1 MRIFQPTKL
10 KENNNLKETDSL
22 VRAIRLTQIQHFLH
36 SNPAGLTSKELAEL
50 CGVCMR
56 TIQRDIQS
64 LETDLK
70 IPLTQ
75 NGDRYGI
82 TKGYILPPVSFSLY
96 EAMAI
101 FLACRLA
108 LRQTDENNPHI
119 EKALTK
125 ISSVLPSPLAV
136 QLKGSANSI
145 GDKQENLE
153 FIRNFEKIA
162 IAWTTQRQ
170 VKMKYQSL
178 ESEGV
183 KEWFLE
189 PYFVDMTG
197 VGFSVYVIGHAVR
210 EGKEGIITFK
220 LERMKDLEVLNTR
233 FEIPPEISIGKLLA
247 SSWGIFTGEA
257 TNIVLK
263 FSLHVTR
270 RVKESVWHIS
280 QSIEDTPD
288 GGCLLFLQVNSALEI
303 TPWIRSWGPDVEVIE
318 PITLRDEF
326 KKWAD
331 QLNKIY
337 NKSV

>member
-1 MRIFQPTKL
+1 
-10 KENNNLKETDSL
+10 
-22 VRAIRLTQIQHFLH
+22 
-36 SNPAGLTSKELAEL
+36 
-50 CGVCMR
+50 MR

-64 LETDLK
+64 LDTDLK

-82 TKGYILPPVSFSLY
+82 TEGYILPPVSLSLY
-96 EAMAI
+96 EAMVI

-125 ISSVLPSPLAV
+125 ISSVLPSPLAIR
-136 QLKGSANSI
+136 LKESASSV
-145 GDKQENLE
+145 GDKKEDLE

-170 VKMKYQSL
+170 VRMKYQSF
-178 ESEGV
+178 ESEGI

-220 LERMKDLEVLNTR
+220 LERMKDLEVLNKR
-233 FEIPPEISIGKLLA
+233 FEIPPDINIGKLLA
-247 SSWGIFTGEA
+247 SSWGIFTGDA
-257 TNIVLK
+257 ISIVLK
-263 FSLHVTR
+263 FSPHVTR

-280 QSIEDTPD
+280 QLIEETPD
-288 GGCLLFLQVNSALEI
+288 GGCRLSLQVNSALEI

-318 PITLRDEF
+318 PLRLKEQFRDWSETLYRLYHE
-326 KKWAD
+326 
-331 QLNKIY
+331 
-337 NKSV
+337 

>member
-1 MRIFQPTKL
+1 MEDK
-10 KENNNLKETDSL
+10 DSL
-22 VRAIRLTQIQHFLH
+22 TRAVRLSQIQHFLH
-36 SNPAGLTSKELAEL
+36 SNPSGLTSKELADL

-64 LETDLK
+64 LDTDLK

-82 TKGYILPPVSFSLY
+82 TEGYILPPVSFSLY
-96 EAMAI
+96 EAMVI

-125 ISSVLPSPLAV
+125 ISSVLPSPLAIR
-136 QLKGSANSI
+136 LKESASSVS
-145 GDKQENLE
+145 DKKEDLE
-153 FIRNFEKIA
+153 FIRNFEKVA

-170 VKMKYQSL
+170 VRMKYQSL
-178 ESEGV
+178 ESDRL
-183 KEWFLE
+183 KEWLLE

-197 VGFSVYVIGHAVR
+197 VGFSVYVIGHAIR

-220 LERMKDLEVLNTR
+220 LERMKDLAVLDKR
-233 FEIPPEISIGKLLA
+233 FEIPHEISIGKLLA

-257 TNIVLK
+257 INIVLK
-263 FSLHVTR
+263 FSPHVTR

-280 QSIEDTPD
+280 QLIEDTPD
-288 GGCLLFLQVNSALEI
+288 GGCLLSLGVNSTLEI
-303 TPWIRSWGPDVEVIE
+303 TPWIRSWGPDVEVME
-318 PITLRDEF
+318 PSELREQF
-326 KKWAD
+326 KNWAK
-331 QLNKIY
+331 QLYAIY
-337 NKSV
+337 QPDVGSPKR

>member
-1 MRIFQPTKL
+1 L
-10 KENNNLKETDSL
+10 KDKDSL
-22 VRAIRLTQIQHFLH
+22 ARAVRLSQIQHFLH
-36 SNPAGLTSKELAEL
+36 SNPSGLTSKELADL

-64 LETDLK
+64 LDTDLK

-75 NGDRYGI
+75 SGDRYGI
-82 TKGYILPPVSFSLY
+82 TEGYILPPVSFSLY
-96 EAMAI
+96 EAMVI

-108 LRQTDENNPHI
+108 LRQTDENNQHI

-125 ISSVLPSPLAV
+125 ISSVLPSPLAIR
-136 QLKGSANSI
+136 LKESASSV
-145 GDKQENLE
+145 GDKKEDLE

-170 VKMKYQSL
+170 VKMKYRSL
-178 ESEGV
+178 ESESV

-197 VGFSVYVIGHAVR
+197 VGFSVYVIGHAIR

-220 LERMKDLEVLNTR
+220 LERMKDLEVLNKR

-257 TNIVLK
+257 ISIVLK
-263 FSLHVTR
+263 FSPQVTR

-280 QSIEDTPD
+280 QLIEDTPG
-288 GGCLLFLQVNSALEI
+288 GGCLLSLHVNSALEI
-303 TPWIRSWGPDVEVIE
+303 TPWIRSWGPGVEVIE
-318 PITLRDEF
+318 PEELRQKF
-326 KKWAD
+326 KRWAVEMSE
-331 QLNKIY
+331 IY
-337 NKSV
+337 RK

>member
-1 MRIFQPTKL
+1 
-10 KENNNLKETDSL
+10 
-22 VRAIRLTQIQHFLH
+22 
-36 SNPAGLTSKELAEL
+36 
-50 CGVCMR
+50 MR

-82 TKGYILPPVSFSLY
+82 TQGYILPPVSLSLY
-96 EAMAI
+96 EAMVI

-108 LRQTDENNPHI
+108 LRQTDENNTHI

-125 ISSVLPSPLAV
+125 IASVLPAPLAIR
-136 QLKGSANSI
+136 LKESASSV
-145 GDKQENLE
+145 GDKKEDLE

-170 VKMKYQSL
+170 VRMKYQSL
-178 ESEGV
+178 ESDGV
-183 KEWFLE
+183 KGWLLE

-220 LERMKDLEVLNTR
+220 LERMKDLEVLDER
-233 FEIPPEISIGKLLA
+233 FEIPRDAKIEKLLA

-257 TNIVLK
+257 ISILLK
-263 FSLHVTR
+263 FSPHATR

-280 QSIEDTPD
+280 QSIEDIPD
-288 GGCLLFLQVNSALEI
+288 GGCLLSLQVNSTLEI

-318 PITLRDEF
+318 PITLRYEF
-326 KKWAD
+326 KKWAG

-337 NKSV
+337 SKRAFDK

>member
-1 MRIFQPTKL
+1 
-10 KENNNLKETDSL
+10 
-22 VRAIRLTQIQHFLH
+22 
-36 SNPAGLTSKELAEL
+36 
-50 CGVCMR
+50 MR

-82 TKGYILPPVSFSLY
+82 TEGYILPPVSLSLY

-125 ISSVLPSPLAV
+125 ISSVLPAPLAI
-136 QLKGSANSI
+136 QLKESANSI
-145 GDKQENLE
+145 GDKKEDLE

-170 VKMKYQSL
+170 VRMKYQSL
-178 ESEGV
+178 ESDDI
-183 KEWFLE
+183 KEWLLE
-189 PYFVDMTG
+189 PYFADMTG
-197 VGFSVYVIGHAVR
+197 IGFSVYVIGHAVR

-220 LERMKDLEVLNTR
+220 LERIRNLEVLNKR
-233 FEIPPEISIGKLLA
+233 FEIPPDLNIRKLLA
-247 SSWGIFTGEA
+247 SSWGIFTGDA
-257 TNIVLK
+257 ISIVLK
-263 FSLHVTR
+263 FSPYVTR

-280 QSIEDTPD
+280 QLIEDTPD
-288 GGCLLFLQVNSALEI
+288 GGCLLSLQVNSTLEI

>member
-1 MRIFQPTKL
+1 MKD
-10 KENNNLKETDSL
+10 NDSL
-22 VRAIRLTQIQHFLH
+22 VRAIRLSQIQHFLH
-36 SNPAGLTSKELAEL
+36 SNPSGLTSKELADL
-50 CGVCMR
+50 CGVCIR

-64 LETDLK
+64 LDADLK

-75 NGDRYGI
+75 SGNRYGI
-82 TKGYILPPVSFSLY
+82 TEGYILPPVSFSLY
-96 EAMAI
+96 EAMVI

-108 LRQTDENNPHI
+108 LRQTDENNQHI

-125 ISSVLPSPLAV
+125 ISSVLPSPLAIR
-136 QLKGSANSI
+136 LKESASSI
-145 GDKQENLE
+145 GDKKEDLE

-170 VKMKYQSL
+170 VKMEYQSL

-183 KEWFLE
+183 KEWLLE

-220 LERMKDLEVLNTR
+220 LERMKDLEVLNKR

-247 SSWGIFTGEA
+247 SSWGIFTGDA
-257 TNIVLK
+257 ISIVLK
-263 FSLHVTR
+263 FSPHVTR

-280 QSIEDTPD
+280 QSVEDTPD
-288 GGCLLFLQVNSALEI
+288 GGCLLSLQVNSALEI

-326 KKWAD
+326 KHWAN
-331 QLNKIY
+331 QLNEIY
-337 NKSV
+337 NGSV

>member
-1 MRIFQPTKL
+1 MKD
-10 KENNNLKETDSL
+10 NDSL
-22 VRAIRLTQIQHFLH
+22 VRAVRLSQIQHFLH
-36 SNPAGLTSKELAEL
+36 SNPSGLTSKELSDL

-82 TKGYILPPVSFSLY
+82 TEGYILPPVSLSLY
-96 EAMAI
+96 EAMVI

-125 ISSVLPSPLAV
+125 ISSVLPSPLAIR
-136 QLKGSANSI
+136 LKESASSV
-145 GDKQENLE
+145 GDKKEDLE

-170 VKMKYQSL
+170 VRMKYQSL
-178 ESEGV
+178 ESDGV
-183 KEWFLE
+183 KEWLLE

-197 VGFSVYVIGHAVR
+197 VGFSVYVIGYAVR

-220 LERMKDLEVLNTR
+220 LERMKDLEVLNKR
-233 FEIPPEISIGKLLA
+233 FEIPPVINIGKLLA
-247 SSWGIFTGEA
+247 SSWGIFTGDA
-257 TNIVLK
+257 ISIVLK
-263 FSLHVTR
+263 FSPHVTR

-280 QSIEDTPD
+280 QLIEDTPD
-288 GGCLLFLQVNSALEI
+288 GGCLLSLQVNSALEI

-318 PITLRDEF
+318 PITLRNEF
-326 KKWAD
+326 KQWAN
-331 QLNKIY
+331 QLNEIY
-337 NKSV
+337 NGSV

>member
-1 MRIFQPTKL
+1 
-10 KENNNLKETDSL
+10 
-22 VRAIRLTQIQHFLH
+22 
-36 SNPAGLTSKELAEL
+36 
-50 CGVCMR
+50 MR

-75 NGDRYGI
+75 NGDRHGI
-82 TKGYILPPVSFSLY
+82 IEGYILPPVSLSLY
-96 EAMAI
+96 EAMVI
-101 FLACRLA
+101 FLACRLV

-125 ISSVLPSPLAV
+125 ISSVLPSPLAIR
-136 QLKGSANSI
+136 LKESASSV
-145 GDKQENLE
+145 GDKKEDLE

-170 VKMKYQSL
+170 VRMKYQSL
-178 ESEGV
+178 ESDGI

-197 VGFSVYVIGHAVR
+197 IGFAVYVIGHAVR

-220 LERMKDLEVLNTR
+220 LERIRNLEVLSTR
-233 FEIPPEISIGKLLA
+233 FEIPPDLNIRKLLA
-247 SSWGIFTGEA
+247 SSWGIFTGDA
-257 TNIVLK
+257 ISIVLK
-263 FSLHVTR
+263 FSPYVTR

-280 QSIEDTPD
+280 QLIEDTPD
-288 GGCLLFLQVNSALEI
+288 GGCQLSLQVNSSLEI

-318 PITLRDEF
+318 PITLRNEF
-326 KKWAD
+326 KKWAG

-337 NKSV
+337 NKKV

>member
-1 MRIFQPTKL
+1 
-10 KENNNLKETDSL
+10 
-22 VRAIRLTQIQHFLH
+22 
-36 SNPAGLTSKELAEL
+36 
-50 CGVCMR
+50 MR

-82 TKGYILPPVSFSLY
+82 TEGYILPPVSLSLY
-96 EAMAI
+96 EAMVI
-101 FLACRLA
+101 FLACRLV

-125 ISSVLPSPLAV
+125 ISSVLPSPLAMK
-136 QLKGSANSI
+136 LKECASSTD
-145 GDKQENLE
+145 DKKEDLE

-162 IAWTTQRQ
+162 VAWTTQRQ
-170 VKMKYQSL
+170 VKMEYQSL

-220 LERMKDLEVLNTR
+220 LERMKDLEVLNKR
-233 FEIPPEISIGKLLA
+233 FEIPPEINIGKLLA

-257 TNIVLK
+257 ISIVLK
-263 FSLHVTR
+263 YSPQVTR

-280 QSIEDTPD
+280 QLIQDTPD
-288 GGCLLFLQVNSALEI
+288 GGCLLSLRVNSTLEI

>member
-1 MRIFQPTKL
+1 MKD
-10 KENNNLKETDSL
+10 NDSL
-22 VRAIRLTQIQHFLH
+22 ARAVRLSQIQHFLH
-36 SNPAGLTSKELAEL
+36 SNPSGLTSKELSDL

-82 TKGYILPPVSFSLY
+82 TEGYILPPVSFSLY
-96 EAMAI
+96 EAMVI

-125 ISSVLPSPLAV
+125 ISSVLPSPLAIR
-136 QLKGSANSI
+136 LKESASSV
-145 GDKQENLE
+145 GDKKEDLE

-170 VKMKYQSL
+170 VRMKYQSL
-178 ESEGV
+178 ESDGV
-183 KEWFLE
+183 KEWLLE

-197 VGFSVYVIGHAVR
+197 VGFSVYIIGHAVR

-220 LERMKDLEVLNTR
+220 LERIRNLEVLNKR
-233 FEIPPEISIGKLLA
+233 FEIPPVINIGKLLA
-247 SSWGIFTGEA
+247 
-257 TNIVLK
+257 
-263 FSLHVTR
+263 
-270 RVKESVWHIS
+270 
-280 QSIEDTPD
+280 
-288 GGCLLFLQVNSALEI
+288 
-303 TPWIRSWGPDVEVIE
+303 
-318 PITLRDEF
+318 
-326 KKWAD
+326 
-331 QLNKIY
+331 
-337 NKSV
+337 

>member
-1 MRIFQPTKL
+1 MEDK
-10 KENNNLKETDSL
+10 DSL
-22 VRAIRLTQIQHFLH
+22 ARAVRLSQIQHFLH
-36 SNPAGLTSKELAEL
+36 SNPSGLTSKELADL

-64 LETDLK
+64 LDTDLK

-82 TKGYILPPVSFSLY
+82 TEGYILPPVSFSLY
-96 EAMAI
+96 EAMVI

-125 ISSVLPSPLAV
+125 ISSVLPSPLAIR
-136 QLKGSANSI
+136 LKESASSVS
-145 GDKQENLE
+145 DKKEDLE
-153 FIRNFEKIA
+153 FIRNFEKVA

-170 VKMKYQSL
+170 VRMKYQSL
-178 ESEGV
+178 ESDRL
-183 KEWFLE
+183 KEWLLE

-197 VGFSVYVIGHAVR
+197 VGFSVYVIGHAIR

-220 LERMKDLEVLNTR
+220 LERMKDLAVLDKR
-233 FEIPPEISIGKLLA
+233 FEIPHEISIGKLLA

-257 TNIVLK
+257 INIVLK
-263 FSLHVTR
+263 FSPHVTR

-280 QSIEDTPD
+280 QLIEDTPD
-288 GGCLLFLQVNSALEI
+288 GGCLLSLGVNSTLEI
-303 TPWIRSWGPDVEVIE
+303 TPWIRSWGPDVEVME
-318 PITLRDEF
+318 PSELREQF
-326 KKWAD
+326 NNWAK
-331 QLNKIY
+331 QLYAIY
-337 NKSV
+337 QPDVGSPKR

>member
-1 MRIFQPTKL
+1 MKD
-10 KENNNLKETDSL
+10 KDSL
-22 VRAIRLTQIQHFLH
+22 ARAVRLSQIQHFLH
-36 SNPAGLTSKELAEL
+36 SNPSGLTSKELADL

-82 TKGYILPPVSFSLY
+82 TEGYILPPVSLSLY

-101 FLACRLA
+101 FLACRLV
-108 LRQTDENNPHI
+108 LHQTDENNPHI

-125 ISSVLPSPLAV
+125 ISSVLPSPLAT
-136 QLKGSANSI
+136 QLKESANSI
-145 GDKQENLE
+145 GGKKEDLE

-170 VKMKYQSL
+170 VRMEYQSL
-178 ESEGV
+178 ESDGT
-183 KEWFLE
+183 KKWLLE

-197 VGFSVYVIGHAVR
+197 IGFSVYVIGHAVR

-220 LERMKDLEVLNTR
+220 LERIRNLEVLNKR
-233 FEIPPEISIGKLLA
+233 FEIPPDLNIRKLLA
-247 SSWGIFTGEA
+247 SSWGIFTGDA
-257 TNIVLK
+257 ISIVLK
-263 FSLHVTR
+263 FSPHVTR

-280 QSIEDTPD
+280 QLIEDTPD
-288 GGCLLFLQVNSALEI
+288 GGCLLSLQVNSTLEI

-326 KKWAD
+326 KQWASE
-331 QLNKIY
+331 LNTIY
-337 NKSV
+337 NRSA

>member
-1 MRIFQPTKL
+1 MEDK
-10 KENNNLKETDSL
+10 DSL
-22 VRAIRLTQIQHFLH
+22 ARAVRLSQIQHFLH
-36 SNPAGLTSKELAEL
+36 SNPSGLTSKELADL

-64 LETDLK
+64 LDNDLK

-82 TKGYILPPVSFSLY
+82 TEGYILPPVSFSLY
-96 EAMAI
+96 EAMVI

-125 ISSVLPSPLAV
+125 ISSVLPSPLAIR
-136 QLKGSANSI
+136 LKESASSVS
-145 GDKQENLE
+145 DKKEDLE
-153 FIRNFEKIA
+153 FIRNFEKVA

-170 VKMKYQSL
+170 VRMKYQSL
-178 ESEGV
+178 ESDRL
-183 KEWFLE
+183 KEWLLE

-197 VGFSVYVIGHAVR
+197 VGFSVYVIGHAIR

-220 LERMKDLEVLNTR
+220 LERMKDLAVLDKR
-233 FEIPPEISIGKLLA
+233 FEIPHEISIGKLLA

-257 TNIVLK
+257 INIVLK
-263 FSLHVTR
+263 FSPHVTR

-280 QSIEDTPD
+280 QLIEDTPD
-288 GGCLLFLQVNSALEI
+288 GGCLLSLGVNSTLEI
-303 TPWIRSWGPDVEVIE
+303 TPWIRSWGPDVEVME
-318 PITLRDEF
+318 PSELREQF
-326 KKWAD
+326 NNWAK
-331 QLNKIY
+331 QLYAIY
-337 NKSV
+337 QPDVGSPKR